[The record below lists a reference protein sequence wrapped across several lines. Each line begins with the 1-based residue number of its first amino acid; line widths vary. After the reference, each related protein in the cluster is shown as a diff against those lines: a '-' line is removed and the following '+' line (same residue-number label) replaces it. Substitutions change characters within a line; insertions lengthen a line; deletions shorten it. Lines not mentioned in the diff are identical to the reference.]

1 MRLTVSIT
9 VLIVEHSRDS
19 GLMARC
25 MRVDP
30 IIYSGFL
37 YRIKCEIDYNK
48 VRPHHQCQEKCFCIR
63 DPVLQWF
70 KRRGSTLY
78 HCVPLS
84 LLQYIVYMS
93 SPYRTVSL

>member
-1 MRLTVSIT
+1 MSVTVSIT
-9 VLIVEHSRDS
+9 VLIVEDSVYS

-48 VRPHHQCQEKCFCIR
+48 VRHHHGSQEKCFCIR
-63 DPVLQWF
+63 HPVLQWF
-70 KRRGSTLY
+70 KRRGSRLI
-78 HCVPLS
+78 HG
-84 LLQYIVYMS
+84 
-93 SPYRTVSL
+93 